1 MNLSLFIA
9 RKYFYSGKIRG
20 VIHVISSVSLL
31 GIAVGS
37 FALIVI
43 LSSFNGFEEVVTTLY
58 NKFNSDLKIT
68 PVAGKYFALDS
79 LSLDKIKKMDGVM
92 AITPVIEE
100 NALLQ
105 YKDQQTIARFK
116 AVNPEFIRLMGLDS
130 MMLAGSPALVENKE
144 PYALVGETISFRLN
158 LKGADEFTQLQ
169 VFVPRRGN
177 YTGDPMKAFNNAGIT
192 TGGIYS
198 VQQELDAY
206 IVLPLTF
213 ARQLMDEPLLST
225 SLEIRAKKGAD
236 VLALQQNIQKLIGN
250 KYNVYDRHQQEP
262 SLYKVMKTEKFSVYL
277 ILSLV
282 LLISAANIIGAI
294 LMLALEKKKDMMILL
309 SMGATRGL
317 AQQILLMEGLL
328 LTGAGAVLGLSL
340 GTVVCWLQM
349 KYAII
354 KLPSNTTLVINA
366 FPIALKM
373 NDFILV
379 GATIL
384 IIGLATSWFPARS
397 AYRRL
402 GIEDLRR

>member
-43 LSSFNGFEEVVTTLY
+43 LSSFNGFEEVVTKLY
-58 NKFNSDLKIT
+58 NTFNSDLKIT
-68 PVAGKYFALDS
+68 PVTGKYFSLDS
-79 LSLDKIKKMDGVM
+79 LTYNKIKKTEGVI

-105 YKDQQTIARFK
+105 YKEQQTIAKFK
-116 AVNPEFIRLMGLDS
+116 AIDPAFVKFVGLDS
-130 MMLAGSPALVENKE
+130 MMLAGDPLLAENNV
-144 PYALVGETISFRLN
+144 PYALVGNTANSRLN
-158 LKGADEFTQLQ
+158 LNGPDDFNPLQ
-169 VFVPRRGN
+169 VFVPRRGS
-177 YTGDPMKAFNNAGIT
+177 YSGDPMKAFNNANIIA
-192 TGGIYS
+192 GGIYS
-198 VQQELDAY
+198 VLQDLDNY
-206 IVLPLTF
+206 IILPLPF
-213 ARQLMDEPLLST
+213 ARELVNEPAMYT
-225 SLEIRAKKGAD
+225 SIELRTEKDAD
-236 VLALQQNIQKLIGN
+236 VAAIQQKIQNLTGS
-250 KYNVYDRHQQEP
+250 KYNVNDRHQQEP

-294 LMLALEKKKDMMILL
+294 LMLAIEKKKDMMILL
-309 SMGATRGL
+309 SMGATPGL
-317 AQQILLMEGLL
+317 AQRILLMEGLL
-328 LTGAGAVLGLSL
+328 LTGAGAVFGLSL
-340 GTVVCWLQM
+340 GTLVCWLQM
-349 KYAII
+349 KYSII
-354 KLPSNTTLVINA
+354 RLPSNTTFVVNA
-366 FPIALKM
+366 FPVALNI

-379 GATIL
+379 TVTIV

-397 AYRRL
+397 AYKRL